1 MNQTFN
7 LIEEITRNDGSVY
20 YELGNV
26 TENSRAEYAANHGFI
41 KEVRILKM
49 NVPRSSHLLKVE
61 EYLNKTYEQLPI
73 ESDHFDEWVKPEEI
87 QKEMKQVL
95 LDNKLG

>member
-7 LIEEITRNDGSVY
+7 LIEEITRNDGTVY
-20 YELGNV
+20 YELGNIS
-26 TENSRAEYAANHGFI
+26 ENSRAEYAADHGFI

-49 NVPRSSHLLKVE
+49 NIPRSSHVEKVE
-61 EYLNKTYEQLPI
+61 KFINENFEYLPLDA
-73 ESDHFDEWVKPEEI
+73 DHFEEWVKPDEI
-87 QKEMKQVL
+87 QAAMKQIL

>member
-7 LIEEITRNDGSVY
+7 LIEEITRNDGSIY

-26 TENSRAEYAANHGFI
+26 TENSRAEYAADHGFI
-41 KEVRILKM
+41 KMVRILKM

-73 ESDHFDEWVKPEEI
+73 EADHFDEWVKPEEI
-87 QKEMKQVL
+87 QKEMQQVL

>member
-7 LIEEITRNDGSVY
+7 LIEEITLNEGSIY

-49 NVPRSSHLLKVE
+49 NVPRSSHLIKVE
-61 EYLNKTYEQLPI
+61 DYINKTYEQLPI

-87 QKEMKQVL
+87 QKEMQQVL